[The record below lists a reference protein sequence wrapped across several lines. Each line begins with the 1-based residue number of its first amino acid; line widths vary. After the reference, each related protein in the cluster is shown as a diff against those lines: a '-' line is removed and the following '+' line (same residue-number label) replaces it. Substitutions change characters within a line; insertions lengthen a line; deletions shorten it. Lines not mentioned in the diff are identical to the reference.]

1 MTTRL
6 RLSVIAIALTM
17 AQFGAFAQT
26 SNNAQGA
33 QALTL
38 TPRQTEGPYYPPQK
52 PADRDNDLTRV
63 GDGAP
68 ALGQV
73 LILSGRLVD
82 ERNNPISQARIEIW
96 QTDHSGIYMHP
107 DFSGTSKRD
116 RNFQFYGEANTDVT
130 GRFTFRTVMPGVY
143 GGRPRHLHV
152 KIAPTKGSSLTTQLY
167 FKGDDRLSGDRIVR
181 GLGASLSTVLLDP
194 EQRSPKELHASVTFV
209 VRAN

>member
-1 MTTRL
+1 MSTRL
-6 RLSVIAIALTM
+6 RLTAIAIALTM
-17 AQFGAFAQT
+17 APLGAFAQT
-26 SNNAQGA
+26 SNTAQVA

-38 TPRQTEGPYYPPQK
+38 TPRQVEGPYYPPQK

-73 LILSGRLVD
+73 LMLSGRLVD
-82 ERNNPISQARIEIW
+82 ERNNPISRARIEIW

-107 DFSGTSKRD
+107 NFSGASKRD
-116 RNFQFYGEANTDVT
+116 RNFQFYGEANTDEA
-130 GRFTFRTVMPGVY
+130 GRFNFRTIMPGTY

-152 KIAPTKGSSLTTQLY
+152 KIAPMKGSALTTQLY
-167 FKGDDRLSGDRIVR
+167 FKGDERLSGDGIVR
-181 GLGASLSTVLLDP
+181 SLGASLSTVLLDP
-194 EQRSPKELHASVTFV
+194 EPRSATESHASVTFV